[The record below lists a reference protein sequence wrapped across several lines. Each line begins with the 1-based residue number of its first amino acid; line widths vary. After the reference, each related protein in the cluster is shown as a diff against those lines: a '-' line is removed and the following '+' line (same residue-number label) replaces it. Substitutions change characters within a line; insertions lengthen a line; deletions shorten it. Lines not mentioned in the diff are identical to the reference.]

1 MGKTTALINSI
12 KFLKLGVSVV
22 TLLYIRVVP
31 GMAIFGHGH
40 ARTSPQGANERV
52 LLTDL
57 RSVFIFF
64 LALMVDFSFSI
75 KVFKN
80 QRGDPLVKKYEKN
93 RFSCLIPQKNR
104 LEKCSLEVKSVFE
117 NIYFWGT
124 YGLKSTEK

>member
-1 MGKTTALINSI
+1 MFRCAGIISQ
-12 KFLKLGVSVV
+12 FGMM
-22 TLLYIRVVP
+22 YIRVVP

-64 LALMVDFSFSI
+64 LTLMVAFSFSI

-80 QRGDPLVKKYEKN
+80 QRGDPLVKKDEK
-93 RFSCLIPQKNR
+93 K
-104 LEKCSLEVKSVFE
+104 
-117 NIYFWGT
+117 
-124 YGLKSTEK
+124 